1 MFLKNLSLRNFKC
14 LSDINL
20 SFEKSPTEIRKWT
33 LIVGE
38 NGVGKTSLLEAI
50 ALLTSGTETFTH
62 ATAQAEDVW
71 LKSGTEGGTISATFS
86 LGGKKEQAFSLEI
99 NKEAADPKLAT
110 KNTKTLQA
118 FDAVIAKDPG
128 AYLVVA
134 YGATRRKS
142 AGKMEVGTGNIRW
155 QNIQNL
161 LLRESSLNPLTDWIF
176 QLNKQHGKEGT
187 DLAKEALHD
196 FFPEISFHSLDTE
209 NEQLLFQSADGIFP
223 LNQLSDGFQGMAAW
237 IGDLLFR
244 ITNYTGNF
252 TNPFDVPGLLLIDE
266 IDIHL
271 HPKWQRQLYNFIS
284 DWLPNFQIVATTH
297 SALTAQQADRGEL
310 FALRRDEN
318 QMVQLLP
325 FAGSPRTLL
334 VNQLL
339 MTPVFGLDTDESLA
353 VEQAKEAYKSQ
364 QEESLAK
371 PGLPG
376 REALTPLPTLDI
388 AMPVRAFPTASAKEM
403 DLLAKIEA
411 QLNLK

>member
-1 MFLKNLSLRNFKC
+1 MILKTLSLHNFKC
-14 LSDINL
+14 LSDIQF
-20 SFEKSPTEIRKWT
+20 SFEKSPKELRKWT

-50 ALLTSGTETFTH
+50 ALLTAGKEAFSCAAANTEGL
-62 ATAQAEDVW
+62 W
-71 LKSGTEGGTISATFS
+71 LKAGTDSGNISATFS
-86 LGGKKEQAFSLEI
+86 LGGKKEQSISLDLFNEVSPKTNEKSLAAAEEI
-99 NKEAADPKLAT
+99 II
-110 KNTKTLQA
+110 KNQTE
-118 FDAVIAKDPG
+118 F
-128 AYLVVA
+128 LVVA

-142 AGKMEVGTGNIRW
+142 LGKMEVESGNIRW

-161 LLRESSLNPLTDWIF
+161 LRRESTLNPLTDWIF
-176 QLNKQHGKEGT
+176 QLKKQKGEAGT

-196 FFPEISFHSLDTE
+196 FFPEISFHSLDTD
-209 NEQLLFQSADGIFP
+209 NEQLLFQSEDGIFP
-223 LNQLSDGFQGMAAW
+223 LNQLSDGFQSMAAW

-252 TNPFDVPGLLLIDE
+252 TDPFDVPGLLLIDE

-284 DWLPNFQIVATTH
+284 SWLPNFQIIATTH
-297 SALTAQQADRGEL
+297 SALTAQQADTGEL
-310 FALRRDEN
+310 FALKRDEN
-318 QMVQLLP
+318 QIVRLLP

-339 MTPVFGLDTDESLA
+339 MTPVFGLKTDESLA
-353 VEQAKEAYKSQ
+353 VEQAKDTYKSQ
-364 QEESLAK
+364 KKKSLTQSGMA
-371 PGLPG
+371 G
-376 REALTPLPTLDI
+376 REALTPLPHLDI
-388 AMPVRAFPTASAKEM
+388 AMPERAFPTASAKEL